1 MKNETK
7 MSAEKVVKETV
18 KQAQPSR
25 KTQNPVGRYSQVR
38 AEIHDTR

>member
-25 KTQNPVGRYSQVR
+25 KAQNPYGRYTQVC
-38 AEIHDTR
+38 AEIHDAR